1 MTEIIKSKVTILKQ
15 LGIWEKLPSTEKT
28 RFKACTTE
36 RQLTNMQ
43 VTFRHKY
50 M

>member
-1 MTEIIKSKVTILKQ
+1 MTEIIKEKVTILKQ
-15 LGIWEKLPSTEKT
+15 LGVWNKLPSEEKA
-28 RFKACTTE
+28 RFKACTNE

-43 VTFRHKY
+43 VTFRHRY